1 MRYSKKLQI
10 LFVALILIFVVSN
23 VSFGQEKKKPLDKI
37 RVAYNMYID
46 DLPFYVALEEGL
58 WKKEGLD
65 VELVRIESA
74 ADIVAATVRGDIQT
88 GSLDQAAAFLA
99 AKKGLPIK
107 IYAWFG
113 HTHKGTACGI
123 HVDKAGDVKTI
134 EDLKGKRITTS
145 GNIQP
150 DLMLKE
156 ALAQH
161 NMTINDLKT
170 IKGIRI
176 DAAMQQEA
184 ALRSAGVDGTVTCD
198 PVATMLEMH
207 GASRRLASF
216 NDIIPGWI
224 FSGIFFNTNYV
235 KDHPAEVKAFLRGVI
250 QAYKYIKNNEAKA
263 RPWIAKYSHVD
274 MDVAMKSALR
284 EFGDGGREPEA
295 QLIKQRDLMIKYG
308 YLDEKVPVDKVV
320 DYSYLPK

>member
-1 MRYSKKLQI
+1 MRYSKRVQI
-10 LFVALILIFVVSN
+10 LFVALLLIFVTSS

-37 RVAYNMYID
+37 RVAYNMYVD
-46 DLPFYVALEEGL
+46 DLPFYVALEEGM

-65 VELVRIESA
+65 VELVRMESS
-74 ADIVAATVRGDIQT
+74 ADIIAATVKGDIQT
-88 GSLDQAAAFLA
+88 GSFDLLSAFLA
-99 AKKGLPIK
+99 VRKGLPIK

-123 HVDKAGDVKTI
+123 HVDKAGDVKKI

-145 GNIQP
+145 GNILP
-150 DLMLKE
+150 EMMLRE
-156 ALAQH
+156 ALTQH

-170 IKGIRI
+170 LKGIRI

-207 GASRRLASF
+207 GASRRLVSF
-216 NDIIPGWI
+216 NDVIPGYI

-235 KDHPAEVKAFLRGVI
+235 KDHPEEVKAFIRGVL
-250 QAYKYIKNNEAKA
+250 QAFKYIKNNEEKA
-263 RPWIAKYSHVD
+263 RPWIAKYAHVD
-274 MDVAMKSALR
+274 MNVAMKSALR
-284 EFGDGGREPEA
+284 EFTGDGREPEA
-295 QLIKQRDLMIKYG
+295 QIIKQRDLMIKYG

-320 DYSYLPK
+320 DYGYLPK

>member
-1 MRYSKKLQI
+1 M
-10 LFVALILIFVVSN
+10 
-23 VSFGQEKKKPLDKI
+23 
-37 RVAYNMYID
+37 
-46 DLPFYVALEEGL
+46 
-58 WKKEGLD
+58 WKKQGLD
-65 VELVRIESA
+65 VELVRIEAA
-74 ADIVAATVRGDIQT
+74 ADVIATTVRGDIQT
-88 GSLDQAAAFLA
+88 GSLDQASAFLA
-99 AKKGLPIK
+99 ARKGLPIK

-113 HTHKGTACGI
+113 HAHKGTACVI
-123 HVDKAGDVKTI
+123 HVDKDGPIRKI
-134 EDLKGKRITTS
+134 EDMAGKRITTS
-145 GNIQP
+145 GAIQP

-156 ALAQH
+156 ALSQRGM
-161 NMTINDLKT
+161 NINDLKT
-170 IKGIRI
+170 LKGIRI

-235 KDHPAEVKAFLRGVI
+235 KDHPEEVKAFLGGMLEAIRFI
-250 QAYKYIKNNEAKA
+250 RNNEAKA
-263 RPWIAKYSHVD
+263 RTWMVKYAHVD
-274 MDVAMKSALR
+274 MNVAIKSALR
-284 EFGDGGREPEA
+284 EFTSDAKEPEA

-308 YLDEKVPVDKVV
+308 YLDEKTPVEKVV

>member
-1 MRYSKKLQI
+1 MKHLKGFHI
-10 LFVALILIFVVSN
+10 LCVALVFVLVMSN
-23 VSFGQEKKKPLDKI
+23 MSFAQEKKKQLEKI

-46 DLPFYVALEEGL
+46 DLPFYVALEEGM
-58 WKKEGLD
+58 WKQQGLD
-65 VELVRIESA
+65 VELVRIESS
-74 ADIVAATVRGDIQT
+74 ADIIAATVRGDIQT

-99 AKKGLPIK
+99 ARKGLPVK

-113 HTHKGTACGI
+113 HAHKGTACGI
-123 HVDKAGDVKTI
+123 HVDKDGPIRKI
-134 EDLKGKRITTS
+134 EDMAGKRITTS

-156 ALAQH
+156 ALSQH
-161 NMTINDLKT
+161 KMSINDLKT
-170 IKGIRI
+170 LKGIRI

-216 NDIIPGWI
+216 NDIVPGWI

-235 KDHPAEVKAFLRGVI
+235 KDHPEEVKAFLRGVVE
-250 QAYKYIKNNEAKA
+250 AFKFIKNNEVKA
-263 RPWIAKYSHVD
+263 RPWIAKYAHVETA
-274 MDVAMKSALR
+274 VAMKSALR

-295 QLIKQRDLMIKYG
+295 QLIKQMDLMIKYG
-308 YLDEKVPVDKVV
+308 YLDQKVAIDKVV